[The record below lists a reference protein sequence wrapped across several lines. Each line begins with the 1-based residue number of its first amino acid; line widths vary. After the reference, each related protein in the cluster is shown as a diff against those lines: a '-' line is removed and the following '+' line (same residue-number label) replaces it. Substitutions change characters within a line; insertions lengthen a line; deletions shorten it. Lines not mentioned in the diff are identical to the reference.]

1 VKETATTARHS
12 RRTLLGLVTSAKT
25 PKTISVEVERTFR
38 HRKYGKYL
46 RKRKRY
52 LVHDEE
58 GAAREGDAV
67 EITSTRPLSAR
78 KRWRLLRVISRSQLA
93 GVEVVDEAAEIL
105 KDITGKRDDAVL
117 DDGEEPR

>member
-1 VKETATTARHS
+1 MKESAATARNS
-12 RRTLLGLVTSAKT
+12 RRAMIGLVTSAKT
-25 PKTISVEVERTFR
+25 PKTVTVEVERTFR

-52 LVHDEE
+52 LVHDES
-58 GAAREGDAV
+58 GAARPGDAV

-93 GVEVVDEAAEIL
+93 GIELVDPTVEIMQ
-105 KDITGKRDDAVL
+105 DITGKKEPPGEDA
-117 DDGEEPR
+117 R

>member
-1 VKETATTARHS
+1 MI
-12 RRTLLGLVTSAKT
+12 GLVTSAKT

-67 EITSTRPLSAR
+67 EIASTRPLSAR
-78 KRWRLLRVISRSQLA
+78 KRWRLLRVISRSELV
-93 GVEVVDEAAEIL
+93 GVEHAGEAAEIMA
-105 KDITGKRDDAVL
+105 DITAKRDDVP
-117 DDGEEPR
+117 EEPR